1 MIGQTDVS
9 TVSSALAQANRY
21 KPALSYHPLANLFP
35 MIEGPERVAFRQSIR
50 DNGLRHP
57 IVMHEGMI
65 LDGRN
70 RYRELLGLQL
80 IDHSVEW
87 QASPYF
93 RRFGSLESDGEDPLS
108 FVLDLNLD
116 RRHLNESQRASVAA
130 RMATMKRGERTDLKE
145 GTSLG
150 GGLEKTSRAEA
161 AERLN
166 VSERSVNSAKA
177 VQDKGAPELVDAVD
191 QGVLPVSVAEKLL
204 ALPAEEQARLVKE
217 ETPAVIRNA
226 AKKAQRN
233 EKEAKLAAK
242 QKALPDKRYNVIYED
257 PAWRF
262 EPRSR
267 ETGLDR
273 AADNHYPTMSLEE
286 LRKLPVADI
295 AAADCALFMW
305 ATVPFL
311 AEALDLIARRG
322 FVYKSHYIWDKTPWD
337 GDAAEENKISG
348 RQGNGF
354 WSRVNHEILLIATRG
369 NPPCPAPGDNLPSV
383 YREVAGE
390 HSAKPEYFARMIE
403 GYFPNLPKIE
413 LNARAPRDG
422 WDVWGNESE
431 GKEARPEKPAKV
443 KAAKKSRWEVERE
456 ARDAR
461 LVELMKPMSDDLDE
475 LKRAYGAAIDEHHKA
490 FMAKD
495 EEGVGQA
502 RDLMEAILLKA
513 NGGAHFGSSV
523 NERPVAVKAAGVAP
537 SGAVPLWGQV
547 GHFIAVAEG
556 VRAIVTVGDGNSIHA
571 VDLDKPF
578 PSETGFI
585 SISAQAELGMSM
597 EEYGAAC
604 IRAAI
609 VCCNRKDSSNRAAQ
623 RGLMMPMRAYRLD
636 PDGERAIAPVER
648 GVVLPQNWA
657 IGEITAEQLRD
668 DHDAWLAELRQFDI
682 KKRKWPESRHF
693 YTPIFAFRYKDGVPV
708 AAEPVNDFPAEGG
721 YVFRGH
727 NGAATAWMY
736 VAGGEAERGILPI
749 NRDVQED
756 PRPGWPDTMAD
767 PDKTYVTP
775 AELLEFK
782 VLKAIA
788 GGKQISGPV
797 VDNALKVG
805 DLYRDNGRIDLT
817 QRGWSTAELLQD
829 VISRATHDGL
839 VNVVTPDTKPG
850 VSSVHTEEK
859 SVSSDYI
866 AELEKVSHLKGK
878 LHQSTAEPVM
888 RAAYAAKVPLAQ
900 LEADLGHPKGTIK
913 TWANRLKL
921 TSIARMHEAQRR
933 YGAEAAE

>member
-9 TVSSALAQANRY
+9 TY
-21 KPALSYHPLANLFP
+21 KPALAYHPLANLFP

-57 IVMHEGMI
+57 IVMHEGMV

-70 RYRELLGLQL
+70 RYRELLGLAL
-80 IDHSVEW
+80 IDHATEW

-93 RRFGSLESDGEDPLS
+93 RRFGSLETDGEDPLS

-130 RMATMKRGERTDLKE
+130 RMATMKRGERTDLKD
-145 GTSLG
+145 GTSLAQ
-150 GGLEKTSRAEA
+150 GLEKTSRAEA

-177 VQDKGAPELVDAVD
+177 VQEKGAPELVDAVD

-204 ALPAEEQARLVKE
+204 ALPAEEQVRLVKE
-217 ETPAVIRNA
+217 ETPSVIRNA
-226 AKKAQRN
+226 AKKAQRT

-273 AADNHYPTMSLEE
+273 AADNHYPTMSLDE

-295 AAADCALFMW
+295 AAPDCALFMW
-305 ATVPFL
+305 TTVPFL
-311 AEALDLIARRG
+311 AEALALIARRG

-337 GDAAEENKISG
+337 GDAAEQNKIVG

-431 GKEARPEKPAKV
+431 GSEVAPENPAKA
-443 KAAKKSRWEVERE
+443 KATKRSKWEIERE

-461 LVELMKPMSDDLDE
+461 LAELMQPMSDDLDD
-475 LKRAYGAAIDEHHKA
+475 LIKAYVAAISDHHKA
-490 FMAKD
+490 FLARD
-495 EEGVGQA
+495 EAGVGQA
-502 RDLMEAILLKA
+502 RDLMDAILLKS
-513 NGGAHFGSSV
+513 NGGDHFGSIV
-523 NERPVAVKAAGVAP
+523 NDRPVTVKAAGRAP
-537 SGAVPLWGQV
+537 LGVVPMWGET
-547 GHFIAVAEG
+547 GKFIAEADG
-556 VRAIVTVGDGNSIHA
+556 VRAIVSIGDGSSIHA
-571 VDLDKPF
+571 IDLDKLF
-578 PSETGFI
+578 PSNTGYI

-597 EEYGAAC
+597 EEYGASC

-609 VCCNRKDSSNRAAQ
+609 AYCNRKDSSIRAAQ

-636 PDGERAIAPVER
+636 PDGEHAIVPVER
-648 GVVLPQNWA
+648 GVALPENWA
-657 IGEITAEQLRD
+657 IGEVTAEQLGD

-682 KKRKWPESRHF
+682 KKRKWPESRHY
-693 YTPIFAFRYKDGVPV
+693 YTPIFAFRYREGVPV
-708 AAEPVNDFPAEGG
+708 AAEPVNDFPVEGG

-727 NGAATAWMY
+727 NGGSTRWMY

-749 NRDVQED
+749 DRDVQVD
-756 PRPGWPDTMAD
+756 PQPDWPETMAD

-775 AELLEFK
+775 EEVLEFK

-797 VDNALKVG
+797 VDQALKAG

-829 VISRATHDGL
+829 VITRATHDGL
-839 VNVVTPDTKPG
+839 VNVIAPG
-850 VSSVHTEEK
+850 VSSVHTVEK
-859 SVSSDYI
+859 SVITDYI
-866 AELEKVSHLKGK
+866 AELEKIAHLKGK

-888 RAAYAAKVPLAQ
+888 RVAYAAKVPIAQ

-921 TSIARMHEAQRR
+921 TSVARMHEAQRR